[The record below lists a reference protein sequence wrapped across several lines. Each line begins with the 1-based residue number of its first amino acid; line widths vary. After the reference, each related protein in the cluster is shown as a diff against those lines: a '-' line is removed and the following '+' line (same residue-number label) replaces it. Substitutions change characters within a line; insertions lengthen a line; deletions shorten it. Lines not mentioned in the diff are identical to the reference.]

1 MTKNL
6 LEIERKPYNKNYE
19 TNNAA
24 DNSAAKPF
32 IEYTFRFIVI
42 LVVGCEGL
50 MGGTQERETDGTGT
64 GTGTGTRRGL
74 GMMVLSGERG

>member
-42 LVVGCEGL
+42 LVVGREGL
-50 MGGTQERETDGTGT
+50 MVGTQERETDGT